1 MLKDPMTTS
10 PFLTRLE
17 QPKPLLA
24 DGAMGTL
31 LHSRGNDPL
40 DTCFEYLC
48 VSHPQ
53 RVADVH
59 REYVQAGAEL
69 IKTNTFG
76 ANRYRLAEYGL
87 GDAVEAVNRQAVKLA
102 RWATAL
108 HEGVF
113 VVASV
118 SSLGVPMKPFG
129 KLEREQVYHAFHEQ
143 LSVLISE
150 GIDALLLETFTD
162 HNELLVALA
171 VARELQPDLPI
182 VAQMTFNADSRTRLG
197 YLPGR
202 VAREIHQAGADVIGV
217 NCSGGPSHI
226 ANILKL
232 MRQSVPEARFS
243 AMPNAGY
250 PEQIGGRTI
259 YPSSADYFGQTA
271 TTLQQLG
278 ACIVGGCCGTSPS
291 HIASMRLALDKVDTP
306 SIDLILSEALPS
318 EAPTAT
324 EHQPT
329 ELQTRLLN
337 RQFTITV
344 EMTPP
349 RGYEFEHLLKA
360 GDLLRSAGADLLD
373 INDSP
378 AAKMRMSPWALCQL
392 LQTQVGLETILH
404 FPTRG
409 RNLLRVQGDL
419 LGAHALGLR
428 NLFVTMG
435 DPTKIGD
442 YPDATDSFD
451 IAPSKLM
458 DVIAHNFNQ
467 GTDLGGNSIGKPTH
481 FTVGCALNM
490 FADDLNREL
499 DLLERKI
506 EGGAVFALGQPVF
519 EAHKVEEFLQA
530 YEARFNKTFDFPVLM
545 GIMPL
550 FSLKQARFL
559 HNEVPGI
566 SIPPS
571 IFARLEQAGE
581 TAPQVGVQI
590 AVELAQAVKPLV
602 AGAYIIPAFGKHEL
616 AAQVVNAIR

>member
-1 MLKDPMTTS
+1 MTHTS
-10 PFLTRLE
+10 FLARLA

-40 DTCFEYLC
+40 DTCFEALN

-87 GDAVEAVNRQAVKLA
+87 ADAVETLNRQGVKLA

-108 HEGVF
+108 HPTVY

-118 SSLGVPMKPFG
+118 GSLGVPMKPFG
-129 KLEREQVYHAFHEQ
+129 KLEQEQVMEAFHEQ
-143 LSVLISE
+143 LSALLSE

-162 HNELLVALA
+162 HNEVLVALE
-171 VARELQPDLPI
+171 VARLLQADLPI
-182 VAQMTFNADSRTRLG
+182 IAQMTFNADNRTRLG

-217 NCSGGPSHI
+217 NCSGGPTHI

-259 YPSSADYFGQTA
+259 YPSTADYFAQTA

-291 HIASMRLALDKVDTP
+291 HIASMRTALDKADIT
-306 SIDLILSEALPS
+306 SIDLLLTDSSQPEAS
-318 EAPTAT
+318 TETAY
-324 EHQPT
+324 QPT

-360 GDLLRSAGADLLD
+360 GELLRSAGADLLD

-458 DVIAHNFNQ
+458 EVIAHNFNY

-481 FTVGCALNM
+481 FTIGCALNM
-490 FADDLNREL
+490 FAEDLNREL

-506 EGGAVFALGQPVF
+506 EAGAVFALGQPVF
-519 EAHKVEEFLQA
+519 EAHKVEHFLQA
-530 YEARFNKTFDFPVLM
+530 YETRFGKAFDFPVLM

-566 SIPPS
+566 SIPSS
-571 IFARLEQAGE
+571 IFERLEQAGE
-581 TAPQVGVQI
+581 ATPQVGVQI
-590 AVELAQAVKPLV
+590 AIELAQAVKPFV

-616 AAQVVNAIR
+616 AAEVVNAIR